1 MSTQI
6 TDRPT
11 GVELKPG
18 DVITHPRQFG
28 EFTVTTTEA
37 DPTRFETRQADGTY
51 RVETGTAVLVTHRR
65 TGEAMRFVAALSY
78 RWNRVSSAPKADA
91 ELFQSED
98 GKRWRLAGTDASGG
112 RMFVPEQVD
121 PAKVAR
127 WVWAKEAELV
137 EAVGALSPVV
147 AA

>member
-1 MSTQI
+1 MSTQT

-11 GVELKPG
+11 GAELKPG

-28 EFTVTTTEA
+28 EFTVTATK
-37 DPTRFETRQADGTY
+37 RG
-51 RVETGTAVLVTHRR
+51 ETGVAITVTHRR
-65 TGEAMRFVAALSY
+65 TGEQMRFIAALSY
-78 RWNRVSSAPKADA
+78 RWNRVSCAPETDA
-91 ELFQSED
+91 PLFQSED

-137 EAVGALSPVV
+137 EAVGALTPVV